1 MPVRSRSFNSLNQH
15 YMNNKPSKLTLALAV
30 IAIANS
36 PNSFAEG
43 FRNPTSGA
51 INLGRSGGRIA
62 HVDNASAITQ
72 NPANLMDLQR
82 PEVTVSFNPVYI
94 SVEHDNVSGATAETE
109 NAWKFLPTAYASMP
123 ILDGKYV
130 VGLGITSPYGLSNE
144 WKNTGGF
151 ADAAN
156 PGSLR
161 YTTPHF
167 SELQTILVNPT
178 VAFNVSEKVSMG
190 LGLDVQWSQ
199 LTFKQ
204 HVFPN
209 GRFVAESDGIGA
221 GANLGITWKIAD
233 RHRLA
238 FTARS
243 PITVDYDGDFNMSV
257 PAAGL
262 NVNTSFS
269 SEIEFPTQLHL
280 GYGIELTDTIRL
292 EADLEFLE
300 FSNFDR
306 LPTQTGVPLPG
317 LPTSLNQDWH
327 DTYTIG
333 MGGDWKFAENWILR
347 ASYQFF
353 ESPVPNA
360 TFSPTIPDSNQNV
373 LTAGIGYGTDDYS
386 IDLGYGLVMYDE
398 RNINQGGIYDGT
410 FDFAV
415 HLFSLTYTQKF

>member
-1 MPVRSRSFNSLNQH
+1 
-15 YMNNKPSKLTLALAV
+15 MNNKPLKLTLVVAMLAIV
-30 IAIANS
+30 NS
-36 PNSFAEG
+36 PNSLAEG

-72 NPANLMDLQR
+72 NPANLMDLKR

-94 SVEHDNVSGATAETE
+94 SVEHQNASGATAETE
-109 NAWKFLPTAYASMP
+109 NAWKFLPAAYASMP
-123 ILDGKYV
+123 ILDDKYV
-130 VGLGITSPYGLSNE
+130 IGLGITSPYGLSNE
-144 WKNTGGF
+144 WKNAGGF
-151 ADAAN
+151 ADTAN
-156 PGSLR
+156 QGSLR

-178 VAFNVSEKVSMG
+178 VAFDVSEKVSMG
-190 LGLDVQWSQ
+190 LGLDIQWSQ

-221 GANLGITWKIAD
+221 GANLGMTWKITD

-243 PITVDYDGDFNMSV
+243 PITVNYDGDFNMNV

-292 EADLEFLE
+292 EADVEFLE
-300 FSNFDR
+300 FSNFDT

-327 DTYTIG
+327 NTYTIG
-333 MGGDWKFAENWILR
+333 MGGDWKFAENWIMR

-360 TFSPTIPDSNQNV
+360 TLSPTIPDSNQNV
-373 LTAGIGYGTDDYS
+373 LTAGIGYGSDNYS
-386 IDLGYGLVMYDE
+386 IDLGYGLVIYDE
-398 RNINQGGIYDGT
+398 RKINQGGIYDGN

-415 HLFSLTYTQKF
+415 HLFSLTYTKKF